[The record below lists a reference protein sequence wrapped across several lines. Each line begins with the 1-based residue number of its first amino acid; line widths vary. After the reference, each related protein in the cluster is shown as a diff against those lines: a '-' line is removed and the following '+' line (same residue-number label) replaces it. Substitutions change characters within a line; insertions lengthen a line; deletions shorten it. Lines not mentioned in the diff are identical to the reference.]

1 MFRRKQAAAGLAW
14 GSILFSFLMTASAH
28 AQAPA
33 VTRWMD
39 PQGRAK
45 PPHAPVAAAE
55 TLKVTLARTP
65 ATRAAPVPPGAET
78 NRLCL
83 VVHTNVVG
91 ALDAALSRYQADLEA
106 AGYTVLRCTYESGGA
121 EGLRTY
127 LAGLYNQPNSL
138 AGAVLVGEIP
148 YIVYEMYQD
157 WGYGNEYEDFPC
169 DIFYADLNGTWA
181 DTNSAPPFS
190 SGKYDSRSG
199 NLDLEIWVSRLK
211 ADNLPAL
218 GSETASLSRYFD
230 KDHRYRERQLVPNR
244 RALAYA
250 DDDWDYGTGEDAECL
265 GWTYGDAGLRAVMDA
280 DSTTAADYMAYMTNS
295 YELMFV
301 RSHGYPGGHGF
312 YESGKSVFNFIY
324 TADYLQRTPPALF
337 YSFFVCSGCDF
348 DTDDNLGGL
357 VAFNTNDAG
366 LACWGSTKTGGMWDD
381 RYFYEPLAGGAS
393 LGAAFKAWFNVCQTN
408 WPSYAPP
415 WWYGMVILGDGAL
428 ALSGT
433 EPAGSSG
440 AGWSGSP
447 VLSSPAV
454 QGGRYE
460 LRRTASL
467 AAPAWTNVGGVVTAA
482 LFEVSL
488 PDTNAIGDFAAYR
501 IVKLANGPSN
511 LLRNASFEMPGSSDS
526 RARYWEDANPDSHGN
541 VWSNVSRVAWR
552 CHYGGAEAAVRGTW
566 AGANLGGWWQE
577 EAATAGSNYQASA
590 WFWADH
596 SANVWTA
603 AVQELKIEF
612 FDDGYS
618 LLGSASV
625 GLSDV
630 VESWTQKA
638 VSAVAPANTAW
649 ARFVVNV
656 SGASAQ
662 GALQFDDA
670 ELVRA
675 P

>member
-1 MFRRKQAAAGLAW
+1 MSTRDRSPLALALTLAILCAG
-14 GSILFSFLMTASAH
+14 SAS

-39 PQGRAK
+39 PQGRLRPA
-45 PPHAPVAAAE
+45 HAPEAAGGP
-55 TLKVTLARTP
+55 LKMTLARVP
-65 ATRAAPVPPGAET
+65 SARGAPIPPGAET
-78 NRLCL
+78 NRVCL

-91 ALDAALSRYQADLEA
+91 ALGAALSRYQADLGA
-106 AGYTVLRCTYESGGA
+106 AGYSVLLYTYESGSA
-121 EGLRTY
+121 ENLRAY
-127 LAGLYNQPNSL
+127 LAGLYAQPNSL

-157 WGYGNEYEDFPC
+157 WGNGNEYEDFPC

-190 SGKYDSRSG
+190 AGKYDSRSG
-199 NLDLEIWVSRLK
+199 NLDLEIWISRLK
-211 ADNLPAL
+211 AGNLPAL
-218 GSETASLSRYFD
+218 GAETDSLARYFD
-230 KDHRYRERQLVPNR
+230 KNHRYRERQLVPHR
-244 RALAYA
+244 RALAYV
-250 DDDWDYGTGEDAECL
+250 DDDWSYGTGEDAECL
-265 GWTYGDAGLRAVMDA
+265 GWRYGDAGVRAVMDA
-280 DSTTAADYMAYMTNS
+280 DSTTAADYMAFMTNS

-312 YESGKSVFNFIY
+312 YESGKTAFNY
-324 TADYLQRTPPALF
+324 VLTDDYLDLAPPALF

-348 DTDDNLGGL
+348 ATSDNLGSL
-357 VAFNTNDAG
+357 VAFNADDSG

-381 RYFYEPLAGGAS
+381 RYFYEPLAEGAS
-393 LGAAFKAWFNVCQTN
+393 LGSAFKAWFNVCQTN

-433 EPAGSSG
+433 EPAGSAAS
-440 AGWSGSP
+440 GWSAAP
-447 VLSSPAV
+447 VVSSPSV
-454 QGGRYE
+454 QGGRYQ

-467 AAPAWTNVGGVVTAA
+467 AAPAWTNVGSIVTAA
-482 LFEVSL
+482 QFAVSL
-488 PDTNAIGDFAAYR
+488 SDTNALVDFAAYR
-501 IVKLANGPSN
+501 VVKLEDGTSN

-541 VWSNVSRVAWR
+541 IWSNVSRVAWR
-552 CHYGGAEAAVRGTW
+552 CYYGGAEAAVRGTW
-566 AGANLGGWWQE
+566 AGVNIGGWWQE
-577 EAATAGSNYQASA
+577 APATAGSNYQASA

-612 FDDGYS
+612 LDSGYS
-618 LLGSASV
+618 LLGSSSV
-625 GLSDV
+625 GLSGV
-630 VESWTQKA
+630 VESWTQKT

-670 ELVRA
+670 ELVRS